1 LQVSLFE
8 NFYNRRMAM
17 KRSILGSVAM
27 ACAATA
33 FVAAQTPTPSPQTI
47 AAQSSATPTLTLSG
61 CIMPGMTP
69 ADPFTLSNPFIVS
82 GSTAPG
88 EPTAAEAAPATSVAT
103 GYRLSGSDLSAHAGK
118 RVQIVGGLVPSANA
132 AATAGAASSGVIGP
146 TGMSGAGSSGIGTPV
161 MTMLPEFRVVSVKPL
176 EGPCPPR

>member
-1 LQVSLFE
+1 
-8 NFYNRRMAM
+8 MT
-17 KRSILGSVAM
+17 RSILGSVAM

-61 CIMPGMTP
+61 CITPGMTP

-88 EPTAAEAAPATSVAT
+88 APGEPTAAEGAPATSVAT